1 MRTEDVLYEDWE
13 VIKVCASMHMSA
25 VLHIYVCMY
34 VCMYVA
40 SYICMYIPHLL
51 GRYIV

>member
-1 MRTEDVLYEDWE
+1 MRTEDVLYEDLE

-34 VCMYVA
+34 VA